1 MEATDENVAVPE
13 KAKASNKALTS
24 MQKVKLWS
32 CVCTLG
38 LMAVAGILIYGDEF
52 FMMRC
57 PHGSPVSA
65 RARDIY
71 VAITSA
77 NTEREPL
84 GLGNIWPKTVQKA
97 GVDTSTVDI
106 GTKIFTNSSD
116 YFYEIYDGPNMGT
129 VNHDPY
135 VKGFDFSKLAG
146 AGVPAKVGDGRLT
159 AKNNMWLIA
168 ANITEEDDDIIPLL
182 ITRNVDVKEIER
194 YINHSGGRAPD
205 DTRIELGKGAY
216 KTPFGKKGFV
226 MVRKG
231 GGTFSNQ
238 AKYATLR
245 VLFNSQTLPPRDP
258 SKPPIVYLMP

>member
-1 MEATDENVAVPE
+1 MEAADENAAVSE
-13 KAKASNKALTS
+13 KAKTCNKALTS

-38 LMAVAGILIYGDEF
+38 LMAVAGIVIYGDHF
-52 FMMRC
+52 FMLHR
-57 PHGSPVSA
+57 PHQSPVSA
-65 RARDIY
+65 RGRDIY
-71 VAITSA
+71 IAITSA
-77 NTEREPL
+77 NTDREPL

-97 GVDTSTVDI
+97 GVDTSSSDI
-106 GTKIFTNSSD
+106 SVKCFTNSSD
-116 YFYEIYDGPNMGT
+116 YFYEIYDGPNVGMDR
-129 VNHDPY
+129 HDPY
-135 VKGFDFSKLAG
+135 VKGFDYSKLAG
-146 AGVPAKVGDGRLT
+146 PGVPAKVGGGRLT

-168 ANITEEDDDIIPLL
+168 ANITEEDDDMIPVL

-205 DTRIELGKGAY
+205 DTRIELGKGTY
-216 KTPFGKKGFV
+216 KTPFGDKGFV

-231 GGTFSNQ
+231 GGTFNNQ